1 MDGRKI
7 PNTMENPIDNIL
19 INISNYLNP
28 YLKKLNFTPNIIT
41 TISLV
46 VTLIGIYYI
55 YKGKYKIG
63 SILYFIGYF
72 FDCMDG
78 NYARMYNMVTSFG
91 DLYDHISD
99 TIKYVILLIVIF
111 NLKNIKK
118 KTKLISLSIIIISI
132 FISFVHFGCQQDNYK
147 DNSILDRLK
156 VLCPNRRA
164 IHYTRYL
171 GCGTSVLITTL
182 IIYNLR
188 YLNKVLK

>member
-19 INISNYLNP
+19 INISNFLNP
-28 YLKKLNFTPNIIT
+28 FFKKLNFTPNLIT
-41 TISLV
+41 LISLI

-55 YKGKYKIG
+55 YKGNYKIG

-78 NYARMYNMVTSFG
+78 NYARMYNMVTDFG
-91 DLYDHISD
+91 DLFDNISD
-99 TIKYVILLIVIF
+99 ILKLLFLFIVIILL
-111 NLKNIKK
+111 KKIKK
-118 KTKLISLSIIIISI
+118 KTKIICIIIILLLI
-132 FISFVHFGCQQDNYK
+132 LISFIHFGCQQDNYK

-156 VLCPNRRA
+156 ILCPNKEA

-171 GCGTSVLITTL
+171 GCGTTTL
-182 IIYNLR
+182 ATSIVIYNIK
-188 YLNKVLK
+188 YLNKIL